1 MTKIATIALSA
12 ALVIGGGVFLATQDR
27 SPSMSPVTPAL
38 AQDAAADVEMAPD
51 MVLGAE
57 DAPIELI
64 EYASFTCPHCAN
76 FHDAVFEDLKTNY
89 IDTGK
94 VRFVHREVFFDRF
107 GLWAGLVARCGGD
120 MRYFGITD
128 MVYSTQKEWIGDGQ
142 PDTILDNLKAIGK
155 KAGMSEDELNVC
167 LEDKDLAA
175 SMIAAYQTNA
185 SEDGVTGTPTLIIN
199 GEKHSNM
206 PYDELKEILDGLLE
220 D

>member
-1 MTKIATIALSA
+1 MTKIATIALGA
-12 ALVIGGGVFLATQDR
+12 AIVIGAGAFLATQNR
-27 SPSMSPVTPAL
+27 APSMSPLAPAL
-38 AQDAAADVEMAPD
+38 AQDADADVELAPD

-76 FHDAVFEDLKTNY
+76 FHDTVFGQLKTDY

-107 GLWAGLVARCGGD
+107 GLWAGLVARCGGE

-142 PDTILDNLKAIGK
+142 PETILDNLKGIGK
-155 KAGMSEDELNVC
+155 KAGMSEEELTVC

-185 SEDGVTGTPTLIIN
+185 SADEVTGTPTLIIN
-199 GEKHSNM
+199 GEKYSNM
-206 PYDELKEILDGLLE
+206 SYEDLKDVLDGLL
-220 D
+220 